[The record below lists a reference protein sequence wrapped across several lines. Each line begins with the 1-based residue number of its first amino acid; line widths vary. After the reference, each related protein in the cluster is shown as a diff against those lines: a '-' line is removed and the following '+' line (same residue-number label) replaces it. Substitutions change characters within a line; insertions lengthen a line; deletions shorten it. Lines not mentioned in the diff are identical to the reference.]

1 MPAPRAGDDDHRMRI
16 HAELTV
22 IDGEVLCPVSG
33 ERRNV
38 ETCERCRD
46 FEQVGPGTPSETC
59 VHCTPDVE
67 SLPSAID
74 RLTRA

>member
-38 ETCERCRD
+38 ETC
-46 FEQVGPGTPSETC
+46 